1 MSRDIT
7 VEVDLPHRPEDVWLA
22 LTDPGALAE
31 WLMPV
36 DGFAPVVG
44 TTFTLR
50 AKPVPGWDGVVH
62 CEVTEVDEPTRL
74 AYTWRGSRMRDRT
87 TVTWTLAGLS
97 DGGTRLRLDH
107 QGFTGLSG
115 AVLAF
120 MHRGGW
126 KKLVRTGLVD
136 HLRRTEAGGTT

>member
-7 VEVDLPHRPEDVWLA
+7 VEVDLPYRRKDVWFA

-36 DGFAPVVG
+36 DGFAPAVG

-50 AKPVPGWDGVVH
+50 AKPMPGWDGVVH
-62 CEVTEVDEPTRL
+62 CEVTEADEPTRL
-74 AYTWRGSRMRDRT
+74 VYTWRGSRMRNTT
-87 TVTWTLAGLS
+87 TVTWELTELG

-107 QGFTGLSG
+107 QGFAGLAG
-115 AVLAF
+115 AALAF

-126 KKLVRTGLVD
+126 KKIVRARLVD
-136 HLRRTEAGGTT
+136 HLRRIEGMA